1 MNLRKKGRKA
11 ETRVH
16 TEALND
22 ILFILLF
29 FFLIVATLANPN
41 VIKLA
46 NAKSESDSREK
57 QDIVVSI
64 DAQNRMYV
72 ETAQIEPDSLKSILA
87 AKLEGMPLEEPP
99 VIVINTDSTIAISHA
114 IHVMRIA
121 RELNARSV
129 LSVAKP

>member
-46 NAKSESDSREK
+46 NAKSESDTREK

-64 DAQNRMYV
+64 DAQNKMYV
-72 ETAQIEPDSLKSILA
+72 EMTQIEPDSLKSILLQ
-87 AKLEGMPLEEPP
+87 KLSENPSTEPP